1 MNVGDSYPMETKE
14 QIRKRIIQD
23 RNQMPS
29 EDVAKKSSMIAQKVL
44 KTPEYEEAHNI
55 LLYADYR
62 HEVMT
67 REIFD
72 DAVLRKKK
80 VYFPKSNA
88 DCTMDFYQ
96 VVSVK
101 QLESGYK
108 GIKEPVADE
117 RYLYQHNR
125 KEDTLIIVPGV
136 AFDMNGYRV
145 GYGKGFYDR
154 FLQDKRQMTVMGLC
168 FSSQIVEEIPH
179 DQYDIRMDKIVTEEI
194 IYSFLRV

>member
-1 MNVGDSYPMETKE
+1 
-14 QIRKRIIQD
+14 
-23 RNQMPS
+23 MPS
-29 EDVAKKSSMIAQKVL
+29 EQVSEKSSIIAERVL
-44 KTPEYEEAHNI
+44 KTPEYEEADNI

-72 DAVLRKKK
+72 DAVLHKKK
-80 VYFPKSNA
+80 VYFPRSNA

-96 VVSVK
+96 VISVK
-101 QLESGYK
+101 QLESGYM
-108 GIKEPVADE
+108 GIKEPVVNE
-117 RYLYQHNR
+117 EYRYQYNR

-154 FLQDKRQMTVMGLC
+154 FLKDKRQMTVMGLC
-168 FSSQIVEEIPH
+168 FSSQLVEEIPH
-179 DQYDIRMDKIVTEEI
+179 NQHDIRMDKIVTEEI
-194 IYSFLRV
+194 VYSFLRV